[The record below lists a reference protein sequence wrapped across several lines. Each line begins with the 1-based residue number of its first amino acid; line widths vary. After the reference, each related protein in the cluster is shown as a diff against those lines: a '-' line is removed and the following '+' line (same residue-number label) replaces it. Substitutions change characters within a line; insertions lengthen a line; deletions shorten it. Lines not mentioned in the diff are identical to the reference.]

1 MEKEDIQAIVEKV
14 VSTLNETKPEAQEVK
29 AEPQE
34 APTNNTN
41 DKVVIDLQKSYEK
54 LSGQLDEINRKLT
67 EKQEVKAT
75 TEKKPLVIQERKNY
89 VRCFT
94 KFNRNCCGNE
104 SRKSRRSIIH

>member
-34 APTNNTN
+34 ATTNNTN
-41 DKVVIDLQKSYEK
+41 DKVVIDLQKAYEK

-67 EKQEVKAT
+67 EKQEVKQPS
-75 TEKKPLVIQERKNY
+75 EKKPL
-89 VRCFT
+89 
-94 KFNRNCCGNE
+94 
-104 SRKSRRSIIH
+104 II

>member
-1 MEKEDIQAIVEKV
+1 MEKEQIQAIVEKV
-14 VSTLNETKPEAQEVK
+14 VSTINETKAEAQEVK

-34 APTNNTN
+34 TTTNNTN

-75 TEKKPLVIQERKNY
+75 TEKKPLVI
-89 VRCFT
+89 
-94 KFNRNCCGNE
+94 
-104 SRKSRRSIIH
+104 

>member
-14 VSTLNETKPEAQEVK
+14 VSTLNETKSETQEVK

-34 APTNNTN
+34 ATNNTN

-67 EKQEVKAT
+67 EKQEVKTT
-75 TEKKPLVIQERKNY
+75 TEKKPL
-89 VRCFT
+89 
-94 KFNRNCCGNE
+94 
-104 SRKSRRSIIH
+104 II

>member
-14 VSTLNETKPEAQEVK
+14 VSTINETKVETKEVK

-34 APTNNTN
+34 PTTNNNSN

-67 EKQEVKAT
+67 AKEQAPVS
-75 TEKKPLVIQERKNY
+75 TEKKPLVI
-89 VRCFT
+89 
-94 KFNRNCCGNE
+94 
-104 SRKSRRSIIH
+104 

>member
-14 VSTLNETKPEAQEVK
+14 VSTLNETKPETREVK
-29 AEPQE
+29 AEPQ
-34 APTNNTN
+34 ATNNTN

-75 TEKKPLVIQERKNY
+75 TEKKPLVI
-89 VRCFT
+89 
-94 KFNRNCCGNE
+94 
-104 SRKSRRSIIH
+104 

>member
-1 MEKEDIQAIVEKV
+1 MDKDNIQAIVEKV
-14 VSTLNETKPEAQEVK
+14 VSTLNETKSEAQEVK

-34 APTNNTN
+34 ATNTAN

-75 TEKKPLVIQERKNY
+75 TEKKPL
-89 VRCFT
+89 
-94 KFNRNCCGNE
+94 
-104 SRKSRRSIIH
+104 II

>member
-1 MEKEDIQAIVEKV
+1 MDKDNIQAIVEKV
-14 VSTLNETKPEAQEVK
+14 VSTLNETKPEVQKVK

-34 APTNNTN
+34 ATTNNTN

-75 TEKKPLVIQERKNY
+75 TEKKPLVI
-89 VRCFT
+89 
-94 KFNRNCCGNE
+94 
-104 SRKSRRSIIH
+104 

>member
-14 VSTLNETKPEAQEVK
+14 VSTINESKVETKEVK

-34 APTNNTN
+34 ATNNTN

-67 EKQEVKAT
+67 EKQEVKQSS
-75 TEKKPLVIQERKNY
+75 EKKPLVI
-89 VRCFT
+89 
-94 KFNRNCCGNE
+94 
-104 SRKSRRSIIH
+104 

>member
-1 MEKEDIQAIVEKV
+1 MEKEQIQAIVEKV
-14 VSTLNETKPEAQEVK
+14 VSTINETKGEAQEVK

-34 APTNNTN
+34 TTTNNTN

-75 TEKKPLVIQERKNY
+75 TEKKPL
-89 VRCFT
+89 
-94 KFNRNCCGNE
+94 
-104 SRKSRRSIIH
+104 II

>member
-34 APTNNTN
+34 ATTNNTN

-67 EKQEVKAT
+67 ERQEVKAT
-75 TEKKPLVIQERKNY
+75 TEKKPL
-89 VRCFT
+89 
-94 KFNRNCCGNE
+94 
-104 SRKSRRSIIH
+104 II